1 MSIHFDVLTIFPQ
14 SFDKI
19 FKSGVVGRA
28 IEKGL
33 IEVDIW
39 DLRDFSEGSYKK
51 VDDEPFGGGA
61 GMVLKIEPI
70 YKAIEKIS
78 SGNSE
83 KELWKILMTPQGRTL
98 NQKIAGNLLKKER
111 FLLICGRY
119 EGVDERVREF
129 CVDDEISVG
138 DYVLSGGEIPSMIF
152 IDVLSRLVP
161 GVLSNKDSLKNE
173 SFSEGLLDYPHYT
186 RPAEYNGM
194 KVPDVLLSGNHK
206 EIQNWRKEESLKRTR
221 IRRRDLL
228 NLDKSADLDIEEY

>member
-1 MSIHFDVLTIFPQ
+1 
-14 SFDKI
+14 
-19 FKSGVVGRA
+19 
-28 IEKGL
+28 
-33 IEVDIW
+33 
-39 DLRDFSEGSYKK
+39 
-51 VDDEPFGGGA
+51 
-61 GMVLKIEPI
+61 
-70 YKAIEKIS
+70 
-78 SGNSE
+78 
-83 KELWKILMTPQGRTL
+83 MTPQGRTL

>member
-1 MSIHFDVLTIFPQ
+1 MSIHFDVLTIFPN
-14 SFDKI
+14 SFDKV
-19 FKSGVVGRA
+19 FQQGVVGRA

-33 IEVDIW
+33 IKLNVW
-39 DLRDFSEGSYKK
+39 NLRDFSEGTYKK

-70 YKAIEKIS
+70 FKAIEKIS
-78 SGNSE
+78 STNS
-83 KELWKILMTPQGRTL
+83 KGKLWKVLMTPQGRTL
-98 NQKIAGNLLKKER
+98 NQKIARNLIKKER

-152 IDVLSRLVP
+152 IDVLSRLVS
-161 GVLSNKDSLKNE
+161 GVLSNKNSLEDE
-173 SFSEGLLDYPHYT
+173 SFSDGLLDYPHYT

-194 KVPDVLLSGNHK
+194 KVPDVLLSGNHD
-206 EIQNWRKEESLKRTR
+206 EIQMWRKNESLERTK
-221 IRRRDLL
+221 IRRKDLFDENKL
-228 NLDKSADLDIEEY
+228 SDKDIETK

>member
-1 MSIHFDVLTIFPQ
+1 MTIHFDVLTIFPD
-14 SFDKI
+14 SFNKV
-19 FKSGVVGRA
+19 FEHGVIGRA
-28 IEKGL
+28 INNGL
-33 IEVDIW
+33 IELVIW

-70 YKAIEKIS
+70 FKAIETIS
-78 SGNSE
+78 KVNSN
-83 KELWKILMTPQGRTL
+83 KELWKVLMTPQGRTL
-98 NQKIAGNLLKKER
+98 NQKIAKILLKKER

-152 IDVLSRLVP
+152 IDVLSRLVQ
-161 GVLSNKDSLKNE
+161 GVLSNENSLKEE

-186 RPAEYNGM
+186 RPAEFNGM
-194 KVPDVLLSGNHK
+194 KVPDVLLSGNHH
-206 EIQNWRKEESLKRTR
+206 EIRNWRKTESLKRTK
-221 IRRRDLL
+221 IRRRDLFDQNQSSDKGLGL
-228 NLDKSADLDIEEY
+228 N

>member
-1 MSIHFDVLTIFPQ
+1 
-14 SFDKI
+14 
-19 FKSGVVGRA
+19 
-28 IEKGL
+28 
-33 IEVDIW
+33 
-39 DLRDFSEGSYKK
+39 
-51 VDDEPFGGGA
+51 
-61 GMVLKIEPI
+61 
-70 YKAIEKIS
+70 
-78 SGNSE
+78 
-83 KELWKILMTPQGRTL
+83 
-98 NQKIAGNLLKKER
+98 
-111 FLLICGRY
+111 
-119 EGVDERVREF
+119 
-129 CVDDEISVG
+129 
-138 DYVLSGGEIPSMIF
+138 MIF